1 MSDMRTADGAPTEN
15 TTKKKKFIG
24 RARAEA
30 LRRKAVEQQSGP
42 NIEDGAV
49 ATRNTL
55 PRGGRVANQI
65 PTEILED
72 EALNEAIKIVRY
84 SCIQR

>member
-1 MSDMRTADGAPTEN
+1 MSDMTTADEAPTGN
-15 TTKKKKFIG
+15 TTKKKRFIG

-42 NIEDGAV
+42 NIEDGVV
-49 ATRNTL
+49 ATRSTL

-65 PTEILED
+65 SAEILED
-72 EALNEAIKIVRY
+72 EALNEAIKIVSY
-84 SCIQR
+84 SWI